1 MNTFET
7 MMDNW
12 MENVGTLNWAQE
24 QNEKTLRS
32 YIDQGAQA
40 RTGGLKVAEKILD
53 QTKKNVA
60 LFEKMVQDNMNNSL
74 ETLKKAHQMQVESAG
89 KMMAA
94 FGPQKVAN
102 GKK

>member
-1 MNTFET
+1 MKTFET

-24 QNEKTLRS
+24 QNEKTFRS
-32 YIDQGAQA
+32 FVDQGAQA
-40 RTGGLKVAEKILD
+40 RANGLKVTERVLD

-74 ETLKKAHQMQVESAG
+74 ETLKKAHQMQVETAG

-94 FGPQKVAN
+94 FTPVKVAN